1 MKLLFANRKPRSYG
15 NFSIESYFQTLS
27 PMLAKEIEVRQWEA
41 PKFSNG
47 ILERYLSVKA
57 LENEVARW
65 CPDVTHITGDVHFM
79 IWGIKRGKRVLTIH
93 DIGFLREVRG
103 LKYYL
108 LRYFWLTG
116 PIRRAHAITC
126 VSLATKNEILQHLP
140 QARAI
145 DVIPTVI
152 DPRFTRHDKP
162 FNEARP
168 TVLLLGS
175 APNKNLH
182 RVLRATQGLNVHL
195 SIIAKLDALALEL
208 LKGQSYEVCERIP
221 FETLVG
227 KYQAADILAMCSTHE
242 GFGMPIL
249 EAQATG
255 RVVLTSNC
263 SSMPDVAGAG
273 ALLVNPHSVEH
284 IREGLT
290 RLLTDS
296 SLRARLIEAGF
307 TNTQRFLPE
316 QVAQQYLAL
325 YKRLIFEKNA

>member
-1 MKLLFANRKPRSYG
+1 MKLLFANRKPRPYG
-15 NFSIESYFQTLS
+15 NFSIESYFQTLN
-27 PMLAKEIEVRQWEA
+27 PLLAKRIDVRQWEA
-41 PKFSNG
+41 PWFSNG
-47 ILERYLSVKA
+47 ILGRYRSIKA
-57 LENEVARW
+57 LETEVERW
-65 CPDVTHITGDVHFM
+65 RPDVTHVTGDVHFL

-126 VSLATKNEILQHLP
+126 VSLATKDEILQHLP
-140 QARAI
+140 KVRSI
-145 DVIPTVI
+145 EVIPTVI
-152 DPRFTRHDKP
+152 DPRFVRHDKP

-168 TVLLLGS
+168 TLLLLGS

-182 RVLRATQGLNVHL
+182 RVLSATQGLNVHL
-195 SIIAKLDALALEL
+195 SIIAKLDTLALDL

-221 FETLVG
+221 FEALVE
-227 KYQAADILAMCSTHE
+227 KYKAADILAMCSTHE

-273 ALLVNPHSVEH
+273 ALLVNPLSVEQ
-284 IREGLT
+284 IREGLVK
-290 RLLTDS
+290 LITDS
-296 SLRARLIEAGF
+296 SLRTRLIEAGF
-307 TNTQRFLPE
+307 ANTQRFLPE
-316 QVAQQYLAL
+316 QVAQQYLSL
-325 YKRLIFEKNA
+325 YERLVRRKNS